1 MHNESPF
8 TKEGDIAG
16 SAHNRDHP
24 ITTTFDQEKYDIG
37 NGQHIFMNKQQEYKR
52 KGPMFN
58 DCYKA
63 PTTRTP
69 KRIKPETNRLQPG
82 TLYQ

>member
-1 MHNESPF
+1 MHDKSPF

-37 NGQHIFMNKQQEYKR
+37 NGQHTFMNKQQEFKLNHASQ
-52 KGPMFN
+52 KVM
-58 DCYKA
+58 
-63 PTTRTP
+63 TRMTC
-69 KRIKPETNRLQPG
+69 KEMHLDT
-82 TLYQ
+82 

>member
-1 MHNESPF
+1 MQGNALRYI
-8 TKEGDIAG
+8 TKILKT
-16 SAHNRDHP
+16 
-24 ITTTFDQEKYDIG
+24 IY
-37 NGQHIFMNKQQEYKR
+37 KQSR

-69 KRIKPETNRLQPG
+69 KKRIKPETNWLQPG

>member
-1 MHNESPF
+1 MQGNAHRYI
-8 TKEGDIAG
+8 TKILKT
-16 SAHNRDHP
+16 
-24 ITTTFDQEKYDIG
+24 IY
-37 NGQHIFMNKQQEYKR
+37 KQSR

-69 KRIKPETNRLQPG
+69 RRIKPETNRLQPG